1 MKSPA
6 KRWITAI
13 VCLLAANV
21 IAMVALAVIASDG
34 ASKVVPGY
42 TDKASP

>member
-13 VCLLAANV
+13 VVLLAANV
-21 IAMVALAVIASDG
+21 IAMIALAVIANDG
-34 ASKVVPGY
+34 ASKIVPGY
-42 TDKASP
+42 ADKASP